1 MDTIL
6 YQLWLWLS
14 FRWFKYRITGMDKNN
29 FSTEVIIFATGD
41 ADMERILEVCKEQER
56 NKDAK

>member
-6 YQLWLWLS
+6 YQIWLWMS
-14 FRWFKYRITGMDKNN
+14 FRWFRYRITGTDKNN

-56 NKDAK
+56 NKNAN

>member
-1 MDTIL
+1 M
-6 YQLWLWLS
+6 S

-56 NKDAK
+56 NKNAK